1 MILYVCNDYFVDYN
15 YTLQA
20 AMVLA
25 NAYSIPLVVVLLR
38 PEDEYVYPF
47 SPHSCRLFHHLSHF
61 REQLLS
67 LHITPLL
74 LFTSSYTT
82 SLLHLHA
89 ALSPL
94 FLLTETPRSL
104 PDQFELSLLLTQNP
118 SFSSSLLLVRN
129 TPPLPTPLSPSSL
142 LPPSSL
148 LASLTSHFLSHLT
161 SPTPTPPPPT
171 LDPFTQLRVAY
182 SLTTEESFLSRS
194 DTSLLP
200 DFSSCELILPPFLTT
215 PPPHLHTPSQP
226 SDFCYGTDRQVRERV
241 GNWGDIQ
248 HEVRWMDSRPYWQQ
262 SVREMLES
270 EKGYYPYYRGSV
282 ANSAVYRVVGRLRAG
297 FVSVYSV
304 RDACVACANNAN
316 STANLRELAGVVA
329 VDAYTHAYFGSHLSG
344 GEEKG

>member
-20 AMVLA
+20 AMVLS

-47 SPHSCRLFHHLSHF
+47 SPHSCHLLHHLSHF

-82 SLLHLHA
+82 SLLHLHS

-129 TPPLPTPLSPSSL
+129 TPPSPPHCLPLLFFLPLLFSLHSLPTSFLTSPHPRPHLPHPHSIHSLNSESLTPSPPRSPSYPARTPLSFP
-142 LPPSSL
+142 
-148 LASLTSHFLSHLT
+148 T
-161 SPTPTPPPPT
+161 SP
-171 LDPFTQLRVAY
+171 RV
-182 SLTTEESFLSRS
+182 S
-194 DTSLLP
+194 
-200 DFSSCELILPPFLTT
+200 
-215 PPPHLHTPSQP
+215 
-226 SDFCYGTDRQVRERV
+226 
-241 GNWGDIQ
+241 
-248 HEVRWMDSRPYWQQ
+248 
-262 SVREMLES
+262 
-270 EKGYYPYYRGSV
+270 
-282 ANSAVYRVVGRLRAG
+282 
-297 FVSVYSV
+297 
-304 RDACVACANNAN
+304 
-316 STANLRELAGVVA
+316 
-329 VDAYTHAYFGSHLSG
+329 
-344 GEEKG
+344 